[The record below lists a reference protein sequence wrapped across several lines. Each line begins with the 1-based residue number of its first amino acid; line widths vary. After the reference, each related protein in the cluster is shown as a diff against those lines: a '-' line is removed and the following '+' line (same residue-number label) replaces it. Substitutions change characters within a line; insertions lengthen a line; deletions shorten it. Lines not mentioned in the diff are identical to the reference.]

1 MLFLIERQVLKSA
14 LKRASAF
21 ARPNASIAVLS
32 CVMIDAAGDRVVLTA
47 LDLECAIRLHL
58 DAQVK
63 EEGRALLDAA
73 QLGRIVD
80 TATAP
85 EVKIEALKD
94 TARIT
99 AGAAVHTVKLRDP
112 EDYPEIEPPQT
123 EGAACIDAEILAGL
137 CRSVAYA
144 ISKDVTRPVFTGA
157 ALDVTPGLAVMSSTD
172 GHRLA
177 TARAS
182 EVWGASISGVII
194 PARGVL
200 AMADL
205 TGPVGLS
212 MTGPRLHVETNEAEL
227 IINGIA
233 GKFPDF
239 KRVIDIQATTTIK
252 VAARPLAEA
261 IKTAALA
268 SAKSSGLIRLYA
280 DKDKITLC
288 ATNGEADARME
299 VEAVIEGPAVSLGVN
314 WHYLLDAITAAA
326 WPSLTLE
333 IADQDTPVIIKGE
346 GATHVV
352 MPMQI

>member
-1 MLFLIERQVLKSA
+1 MKITLDRAA
-14 LKRASAF
+14 LKGALKKAALF
-21 ARPNASIAVLS
+21 ARPNSSIAVLS
-32 CVMIDAAGDRVVLTA
+32 CVMIDAAGDRIILTA
-47 LDLECAIRLHL
+47 SDNQCAIRLRL

-80 TATAP
+80 AATAP
-85 EVKIEALKD
+85 DVKIDTSKD

-99 AGAAVHTVKLRDP
+99 SGAAVHTVKLRDP
-112 EDYPEIEPPQT
+112 EDYPKIEPPQA

-144 ISKDVTRPVFTGA
+144 ISKDVTRPDFTGA

-182 EVWGASISGVII
+182 EVSGASISGLI

-200 AMADL
+200 AMAEL

-212 MTGPRLHVETNEAEL
+212 MTGPRLHVETDEAEL

-239 KRVIDIQATTTIK
+239 KRVIDIKATTTIK
-252 VAARPLAEA
+252 VAARPFAEA

-268 SAKSSGLIRLYA
+268 SPKTGAIRLFM
-280 DKDKITLC
+280 DCQKITIS
-288 ATNGEADARME
+288 AQTSEAEAWAE
-299 VEAVIEGPAVSLGVN
+299 VDAVIEGPRQVMGMN
-314 WHYLLDAITAAA
+314 WRYLMDAITAAA
-326 WPSLTLE
+326 WPAVTME
-333 IADQDTPVIIKGE
+333 IADKETPVILRGGE
-346 GATHVV
+346 GAVHVI
-352 MPMQI
+352 MPMQL